1 MAYSVEW
8 NYFLTIEE
16 DFIKTIPFVEPSK
29 DNFDTY
35 STQYAK
41 ILLAAASETDTILKR
56 LCKVIDPS
64 CKKRSEQSYREF
76 LAKKHEAP
84 LYAAK
89 AKILQYN
96 LSSAPWANYEFK
108 SPKPLIDGRPTTK

>member
-8 NYFLTIEE
+8 NYFPTIEE

-56 LCKVIDPS
+56 LCKAIDPMGERGLATS
-64 CKKRSEQSYREF
+64 CDNQQSEIRAF
-76 LAKKHEAP
+76 PHHA
-84 LYAAK
+84 
-89 AKILQYN
+89 
-96 LSSAPWANYEFK
+96 F
-108 SPKPLIDGRPTTK
+108 